1 MARQTSR
8 PMGSHALQSH
18 DPASLQIATVD
29 YPENANL
36 LSLGAKAGTV
46 EELVR
51 QWRTDAE

>member
-29 YPENANL
+29 CPDNAIL
-36 LSLGAKAGTV
+36 LFLGAKAGTV
-46 EELVR
+46 QELAQ
-51 QWRTDAE
+51 QWREDSE